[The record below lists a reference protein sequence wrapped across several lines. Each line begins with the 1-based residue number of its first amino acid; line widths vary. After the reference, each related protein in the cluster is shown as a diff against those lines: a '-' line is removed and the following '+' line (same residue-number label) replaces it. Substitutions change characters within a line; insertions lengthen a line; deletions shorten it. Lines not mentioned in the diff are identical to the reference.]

1 MQKYVTEQENFWAGE
16 FGNAYIKRNE
26 DDKILAGKTAFF
38 AKILSCIAGENIRS
52 CIEFGSNVGLNLM
65 ALRRLLPELSISAV
79 EINEQ
84 AAAQCAPLKKSLA
97 APLQAQRYAPHPPAD
112 T

>member
-38 AKILSCIAGENIRS
+38 AKILSCLSGENLRAERS
-52 CIEFGSNVGLNLM
+52 EERRVGKEC
-65 ALRRLLPELSISAV
+65 RSRWSP
-79 EINEQ
+79 
-84 AAAQCAPLKKSLA
+84 
-97 APLQAQRYAPHPPAD
+97 YH
-112 T
+112 